1 MALMPPNLADRVTV
15 ELEQRQP
22 DRSRTLDEPPM
33 NPSHPEQQ
41 SDPTG
46 LPDGPAIEAA
56 AARIAPWVRRTP
68 LLEIQLGAH
77 PIELKLEC
85 LQISGTFKARGAF
98 SRLLRARERALAFG
112 ETPPDTVVA
121 ASGGNHGIAVAL
133 AAQRLGWQ
141 AEIFVP
147 RTAPAAKQDRLR
159 ALGARVH
166 AVGSEYAEALAGAE
180 DFVAR
185 TGALSSHAYDQYDT
199 LAGQGTVALEWLQQA
214 TAHGSAGG
222 QTDRRAGGL
231 TDAPDD
237 DAPDDSPIREA
248 QAEPVT
254 RWLVAVGGGGLIGG
268 MAAWIE
274 ACHVDSR
281 RSHLQPLPELIAV
294 ESEGCPTLHAA
305 LQAGRPTDIQPSGLA
320 ADALGARRI
329 GERVFALRHRLAG
342 SVLVPDADIAA
353 AQAWLWREARIATE
367 PGGATALAAVLG
379 GQVAIAPGERIGVL
393 VCGANV
399 DPARLT

>member
-1 MALMPPNLADRVTV
+1 
-15 ELEQRQP
+15 
-22 DRSRTLDEPPM
+22 M
-33 NPSHPEQQ
+33 NPSVPEQQ
-41 SDPTG
+41 ADPAIA
-46 LPDGPAIEAA
+46 PDGPAIEAA

-68 LLEIQLGAH
+68 LLEVALGPH
-77 PIELKLEC
+77 RLELKLEC
-85 LQISGTFKARGAF
+85 LQVSGTFKARGAF
-98 SRLLRARERALAFG
+98 TRLLRARERALAFN
-112 ETPPDTVVA
+112 EKPPNTVVA

-147 RTAPAAKQDRLR
+147 KTAPAAKQERLR

-166 AVGSEYAEALAGAE
+166 AVGNEYAEALAGAE

-199 LAGQGTVALEWLQQA
+199 LAGQGTVALEWLQQ
-214 TAHGSAGG
+214 S
-222 QTDRRAGGL
+222 
-231 TDAPDD
+231 
-237 DAPDDSPIREA
+237 
-248 QAEPVT
+248 EPAT

-268 MAAWIE
+268 MAAWLE
-274 ACHVDSR
+274 AFHNDSR
-281 RSHLQPLPELIAV
+281 RSHLQPLPQLIAV
-294 ESEGCPTLHAA
+294 ESEGCPTLHTA

-329 GERVFALRHRLAG
+329 GERAFALRHRLGG
-342 SVLVPDADIAA
+342 SLLVPDTDIAA

-379 GQVAIAPGERIGVL
+379 GQVPLRSGERIGVL

-399 DPARLT
+399 DPARLA